1 MEKLV
6 KKAKKGDPEAFTEL
20 MQMHMQAMYKTA
32 RAILA
37 NDEDCADAISETILV
52 CWEKLYQLKEPAYF
66 KTWMIRILINKSRDI
81 LRARS
86 RVTYMEEVP
95 EARAFAAEST
105 LEFREALE
113 ALDEKYRLP
122 IVLYYVDGWKTRE
135 IGQAL
140 ELPEST
146 VRTRLARGRC
156 MLANYYDPQGNRR
169 KSV

>member
-1 MEKLV
+1 MERLV
-6 KKAKKGDPEAFTEL
+6 KKAKKGDPDAFTEL

-52 CWEKLYQLKEPAYF
+52 CWEKLSQLKQPEYF

-81 LRARS
+81 LRSRS
-86 RVTYMEEVP
+86 RVTYMEEAP
-95 EARAFAAEST
+95 ESRAFVAEST

-113 ALDEKYRLP
+113 WLDEKYRLP
-122 IVLYYVDGWKTRE
+122 IVLYYVDGWKTKE
-135 IGQAL
+135 IAEML

-146 VRTRLARGRC
+146 VRTRLSRGRS
-156 MLANYYDPQGNRR
+156 MLAEYYDPKNSRR
-169 KSV
+169 KTV